1 LFFQDKSMTFQG
13 VFRRF
18 SNLKSYGVCDS
29 NLGNTPKNPFQHPK
43 NTLAKIGS
51 FHFFDE
57 MRRFKTPICERS
69 SRLA

>member
-1 LFFQDKSMTFQG
+1 MTFQG

-43 NTLAKIGS
+43 NTFGQDRFIS
-51 FHFFDE
+51 FFDE
-57 MRRFKTPICERS
+57 MRRFKPPFVKDRHVLPEQGVQ
-69 SRLA
+69 